1 MKNKNFYATQVK
13 KRTQINKERRTNVAS
28 RWEVV
33 EILRS
38 THAIFPL
45 GTRLIQSTK
54 HKSARKK
61 GDLNRVGMRKNERDK
76 RSCVLPD
83 LSERPGNTAW
93 GGRLTMWEV
102 LGSSRSL
109 SYPKKRSTE
118 KVSHADVRP
127 LFYTKGIGL
136 PANKRDAPKTAPRIT
151 RHLGHPPAR
160 SRASAS
166 ESQCSLGHQER
177 KTDLRNDRFWV
188 DNSGHLAN
196 IMSLIAHRHKPL
208 RLLRVHL
215 ESGAR
220 NTQK

>member
-38 THAIFPL
+38 THANFPL
-45 GTRLIQSTK
+45 GTQLIQSTK

-93 GGRLTMWEV
+93 GDRLTMWEV
-102 LGSSRSL
+102 LGSSRSFSYAIERRRRKDPTRTSGIFSCRRARCSPATTRNAPNTAATAARHFGL
-109 SYPKKRSTE
+109 SLS
-118 KVSHADVRP
+118 
-127 LFYTKGIGL
+127 
-136 PANKRDAPKTAPRIT
+136 RDLAQFHRNP
-151 RHLGHPPAR
+151 
-160 SRASAS
+160 
-166 ESQCSLGHQER
+166 SQR
-177 KTDLRNDRFWV
+177 
-188 DNSGHLAN
+188 
-196 IMSLIAHRHKPL
+196 
-208 RLLRVHL
+208 
-215 ESGAR
+215 
-220 NTQK
+220 

>member
-13 KRTQINKERRTNVAS
+13 KRTQINKERRINVAS

-61 GDLNRVGMRKNERDK
+61 GDLNRVGMRKNERYK
-76 RSCVLPD
+76 RSCTLPD

-102 LGSSRSL
+102 LGSSRSFSYAIERRRRKDPTRMSGIFSGGEGGVHPPPHATHPTQPLPQPDISDSL
-109 SYPKKRSTE
+109 SLSCEILRNFIRILRSDRFRLGSE
-118 KVSHADVRP
+118 
-127 LFYTKGIGL
+127 L
-136 PANKRDAPKTAPRIT
+136 PGPGVFPRIAAIIS
-151 RHLGHPPAR
+151 P
-160 SRASAS
+160 
-166 ESQCSLGHQER
+166 QE
-177 KTDLRNDRFWV
+177 
-188 DNSGHLAN
+188 
-196 IMSLIAHRHKPL
+196 
-208 RLLRVHL
+208 LLF
-215 ESGAR
+215 
-220 NTQK
+220 